1 MIKRGYGAA
10 SRGLWRRLSLVLRS
24 CRPLES
30 SNGWHNKCSH
40 APKHIWAQFKGNIR
54 DTGCNI
60 MIKRVFTIFILTLLL
75 LFSSPVYSL
84 DTSSKTLEKYTK
96 KISNKFTR
104 TYCNTTKFGISYDGA
119 LAFAIGETNKEF
131 KNNKLNKLI
140 DYSLLKNS
148 IVNDL
153 ENNCQ
158 VYDFAITSLENLK
171 FN

>member
-1 MIKRGYGAA
+1 
-10 SRGLWRRLSLVLRS
+10 
-24 CRPLES
+24 
-30 SNGWHNKCSH
+30 
-40 APKHIWAQFKGNIR
+40 
-54 DTGCNI
+54 
-60 MIKRVFTIFILTLLL
+60 MIKRVFAIFTLTLLL
-75 LFSSPVYSL
+75 LLSSPVSSLAL
-84 DTSSKTLEKYTK
+84 DTSSKTLEKHTK

-104 TYCNTTKFGISYDGA
+104 TYCNTTKFGISYEGA

-140 DYSLLKNS
+140 DYSFLKNS

-158 VYDFAITSLENLK
+158 VYDFAVSNLDNLK

>member
-1 MIKRGYGAA
+1 
-10 SRGLWRRLSLVLRS
+10 
-24 CRPLES
+24 
-30 SNGWHNKCSH
+30 
-40 APKHIWAQFKGNIR
+40 
-54 DTGCNI
+54 
-60 MIKRVFTIFILTLLL
+60 MIKRVFTILTITLFLI
-75 LFSSPVYSL
+75 FSSPVHSL

-104 TYCNTTKFGISYDGA
+104 TYCNTSQFGISYEGA

-131 KNNKLNKLI
+131 KNNKLNKFI
-140 DYSLLKNS
+140 DYFLLKNS

-158 VYDFAITSLENLK
+158 VYDFPISKLENLK

>member
-1 MIKRGYGAA
+1 
-10 SRGLWRRLSLVLRS
+10 
-24 CRPLES
+24 
-30 SNGWHNKCSH
+30 
-40 APKHIWAQFKGNIR
+40 
-54 DTGCNI
+54 
-60 MIKRVFTIFILTLLL
+60 MIKRVFVIFTLTLLF

-96 KISNKFTR
+96 KISSKFTR
-104 TYCNTTKFGISYDGA
+104 TYCNTSNFGISYEGA

-148 IVNDL
+148 VVNDL

-158 VYDFAITSLENLK
+158 VYDFDISTVSYTHLTLPTITEV
-171 FN
+171 

>member
-1 MIKRGYGAA
+1 
-10 SRGLWRRLSLVLRS
+10 
-24 CRPLES
+24 
-30 SNGWHNKCSH
+30 
-40 APKHIWAQFKGNIR
+40 
-54 DTGCNI
+54 
-60 MIKRVFTIFILTLLL
+60 MIKRVFAILTLILL
-75 LFSSPVYSL
+75 FLFSSPVYSL

-96 KISNKFTR
+96 RISNKFTR
-104 TYCNTTKFGISYDGA
+104 TYCNTTKFGISYEGA

-140 DYSLLKNS
+140 NYSLLKNS

-158 VYDFAITSLENLK
+158 VYDFDISNLENLK

>member
-1 MIKRGYGAA
+1 
-10 SRGLWRRLSLVLRS
+10 
-24 CRPLES
+24 
-30 SNGWHNKCSH
+30 
-40 APKHIWAQFKGNIR
+40 
-54 DTGCNI
+54 
-60 MIKRVFTIFILTLLL
+60 MIKRVFAILTLTLL
-75 LFSSPVYSL
+75 FLFSSPVYSL
-84 DTSSKTLEKYTK
+84 NTSSKTLEKYTK
-96 KISNKFTR
+96 KISSKFTR
-104 TYCNTTKFGISYDGA
+104 TYCNTSNFGISYEGA

-158 VYDFAITSLENLK
+158 VYDFDISNLENLK

>member
-1 MIKRGYGAA
+1 MIK
-10 SRGLWRRLSLVLRS
+10 
-24 CRPLES
+24 
-30 SNGWHNKCSH
+30 K
-40 APKHIWAQFKGNIR
+40 
-54 DTGCNI
+54 
-60 MIKRVFTIFILTLLL
+60 VFAIFILTLLL

-84 DTSSKTLEKYTK
+84 DNSSKTLEKYTK

-104 TYCNTTKFGISYDGA
+104 TYCNTTKFGISYEGA

-140 DYSLLKNS
+140 DFSLLKNS

-158 VYDFAITSLENLK
+158 VYNFAISNLENLK
-171 FN
+171 LN

>member
-1 MIKRGYGAA
+1 
-10 SRGLWRRLSLVLRS
+10 
-24 CRPLES
+24 
-30 SNGWHNKCSH
+30 
-40 APKHIWAQFKGNIR
+40 
-54 DTGCNI
+54 
-60 MIKRVFTIFILTLLL
+60 MIKRVFAIFSLTLLF

-84 DTSSKTLEKYTK
+84 DTSSITLEKYTK
-96 KISNKFTR
+96 KISSKFTR
-104 TYCNTTKFGISYDGA
+104 TYCNTTNFGISYEGA

-131 KNNKLNKLI
+131 KNNKLNKFI

-158 VYDFAITSLENLK
+158 VYDFAITKLENLK

>member
-1 MIKRGYGAA
+1 
-10 SRGLWRRLSLVLRS
+10 
-24 CRPLES
+24 
-30 SNGWHNKCSH
+30 
-40 APKHIWAQFKGNIR
+40 
-54 DTGCNI
+54 
-60 MIKRVFTIFILTLLL
+60 MIKRVFLISLFTLFL

-84 DTSSKTLEKYTK
+84 NTSSKTFEKYTK

-131 KNNKLNKLI
+131 KNNQLNKLI

-148 IVNDL
+148 IANGL

-158 VYDFAITSLENLK
+158 VYDFAISSLENLK

>member
-1 MIKRGYGAA
+1 
-10 SRGLWRRLSLVLRS
+10 
-24 CRPLES
+24 
-30 SNGWHNKCSH
+30 
-40 APKHIWAQFKGNIR
+40 
-54 DTGCNI
+54 
-60 MIKRVFTIFILTLLL
+60 MIKRVLTIFILTLFL

-84 DTSSKTLEKYTK
+84 DTSSENLEKYTK
-96 KISNKFTR
+96 KISNKFIR
-104 TYCNTTKFGISYDGA
+104 TYCNTTKFGISYEGA

-140 DYSLLKNS
+140 NYSLLKNS

-158 VYDFAITSLENLK
+158 VYDFEISNLENLK

>member
-1 MIKRGYGAA
+1 
-10 SRGLWRRLSLVLRS
+10 
-24 CRPLES
+24 
-30 SNGWHNKCSH
+30 
-40 APKHIWAQFKGNIR
+40 
-54 DTGCNI
+54 

-75 LFSSPVYSL
+75 FFNSPVYSL
-84 DTSSKTLEKYTK
+84 DTSKTLEKYTK

-131 KNNKLNKLI
+131 KNNKLNEFI

-158 VYDFAITSLENLK
+158 VYDFAISKLENLK

>member
-1 MIKRGYGAA
+1 
-10 SRGLWRRLSLVLRS
+10 
-24 CRPLES
+24 
-30 SNGWHNKCSH
+30 
-40 APKHIWAQFKGNIR
+40 
-54 DTGCNI
+54 
-60 MIKRVFTIFILTLLL
+60 MIKRVLTIFILTLLL

-104 TYCNTTKFGISYDGA
+104 TYCNTTKFGISYEGA
-119 LAFAIGETNKEF
+119 LAFAIGETNSEF

-140 DYSLLKNS
+140 DYSLLKNL
-148 IVNDL
+148 IVIDL

-158 VYDFAITSLENLK
+158 VYDFAIRNLENLK

>member
-1 MIKRGYGAA
+1 M
-10 SRGLWRRLSLVLRS
+10 
-24 CRPLES
+24 
-30 SNGWHNKCSH
+30 
-40 APKHIWAQFKGNIR
+40 
-54 DTGCNI
+54 
-60 MIKRVFTIFILTLLL
+60 MFTLILLL

-84 DTSSKTLEKYTK
+84 DTSSKSLENYTK

-104 TYCNTTKFGISYDGA
+104 TYCNTSKFGISYEGA

-148 IVNDL
+148 IVDDL

-158 VYDFAITSLENLK
+158 VYDFAISNLENLK

>member
-1 MIKRGYGAA
+1 
-10 SRGLWRRLSLVLRS
+10 
-24 CRPLES
+24 
-30 SNGWHNKCSH
+30 
-40 APKHIWAQFKGNIR
+40 
-54 DTGCNI
+54 
-60 MIKRVFTIFILTLLL
+60 MIKRVFAIFSLIL
-75 LFSSPVYSL
+75 LFLLSSPVYSL
-84 DTSSKTLEKYTK
+84 DTSSKTLERYTK

-104 TYCNTTKFGISYDGA
+104 TYCNTTKFGISYEGA

-140 DYSLLKNS
+140 DYSLLKNL

-158 VYDFAITSLENLK
+158 VYDFDISNLENLK

>member
-1 MIKRGYGAA
+1 M
-10 SRGLWRRLSLVLRS
+10 V
-24 CRPLES
+24 
-30 SNGWHNKCSH
+30 
-40 APKHIWAQFKGNIR
+40 
-54 DTGCNI
+54 
-60 MIKRVFTIFILTLLL
+60 KRVFAIFTLTLLF

-84 DTSSKTLEKYTK
+84 DTSSKTLDKYTR
-96 KISNKFTR
+96 KISKKFTR
-104 TYCNTTKFGISYDGA
+104 TYCNTTKFGISYEGA

-158 VYDFAITSLENLK
+158 VYDFEISNLENLK

>member
-1 MIKRGYGAA
+1 
-10 SRGLWRRLSLVLRS
+10 
-24 CRPLES
+24 
-30 SNGWHNKCSH
+30 
-40 APKHIWAQFKGNIR
+40 
-54 DTGCNI
+54 
-60 MIKRVFTIFILTLLL
+60 MIKRVFAIFTLTLLF

-84 DTSSKTLEKYTK
+84 DTSTRTLEKYTK

-104 TYCNTTKFGISYDGA
+104 TFCNTTKFGISYEGA

-131 KNNKLNKLI
+131 INNKLNKLI

-148 IVNDL
+148 IINDL

-158 VYDFAITSLENLK
+158 VYDFAISNLENLK

>member
-1 MIKRGYGAA
+1 MI
-10 SRGLWRRLSLVLRS
+10 
-24 CRPLES
+24 
-30 SNGWHNKCSH
+30 
-40 APKHIWAQFKGNIR
+40 
-54 DTGCNI
+54 
-60 MIKRVFTIFILTLLL
+60 FTLFLLF

-84 DTSSKTLEKYTK
+84 DTSSKNLEKYTK
-96 KISNKFTR
+96 KISSKFTR
-104 TYCNTTKFGISYDGA
+104 TYCNTTKFGISYEGA

-158 VYDFAITSLENLK
+158 VYDFAITNLENLK
-171 FN
+171 IN

>member
-1 MIKRGYGAA
+1 
-10 SRGLWRRLSLVLRS
+10 
-24 CRPLES
+24 
-30 SNGWHNKCSH
+30 
-40 APKHIWAQFKGNIR
+40 
-54 DTGCNI
+54 
-60 MIKRVFTIFILTLLL
+60 MIKRVFAILTLTLL
-75 LFSSPVYSL
+75 FLFSSPVYSL

-104 TYCNTTKFGISYDGA
+104 TYCNTTKFGISYEGA
-119 LAFAIGETNKEF
+119 MAFAIGETNKEF
-131 KNNKLNKLI
+131 KNNKLNKFI

-158 VYDFAITSLENLK
+158 VNDFAISKLENLK

>member
-1 MIKRGYGAA
+1 
-10 SRGLWRRLSLVLRS
+10 
-24 CRPLES
+24 
-30 SNGWHNKCSH
+30 
-40 APKHIWAQFKGNIR
+40 
-54 DTGCNI
+54 
-60 MIKRVFTIFILTLLL
+60 MIKRVFAILTLTL
-75 LFSSPVYSL
+75 LFLFSTPVYSL

-104 TYCNTTKFGISYDGA
+104 TYCNTTKFGISYEGA

-131 KNNKLNKLI
+131 KNNKLNKFI

-158 VYDFAITSLENLK
+158 VYDFDISNLENLK

>member
-1 MIKRGYGAA
+1 M
-10 SRGLWRRLSLVLRS
+10 
-24 CRPLES
+24 
-30 SNGWHNKCSH
+30 
-40 APKHIWAQFKGNIR
+40 F
-54 DTGCNI
+54 
-60 MIKRVFTIFILTLLL
+60 KRVFAIFTLTLLF
-75 LFSSPVYSL
+75 LFNSPVYSL
-84 DTSSKTLEKYTK
+84 DISSKTLERYTK

-104 TYCNTTKFGISYDGA
+104 TYCNTTKFGISYEGA

-148 IVNDL
+148 IVNEL

-158 VYDFAITSLENLK
+158 VYDFAFDSLEDLK

>member
-1 MIKRGYGAA
+1 
-10 SRGLWRRLSLVLRS
+10 
-24 CRPLES
+24 
-30 SNGWHNKCSH
+30 
-40 APKHIWAQFKGNIR
+40 
-54 DTGCNI
+54 
-60 MIKRVFTIFILTLLL
+60 MIKRVFTIFILTLLF

-104 TYCNTTKFGISYDGA
+104 TYCNTTKFGISYEGA

-140 DYSLLKNS
+140 DYSLLNNS

-153 ENNCQ
+153 EKNCQ
-158 VYDFAITSLENLK
+158 VYDFEISNLENLK
-171 FN
+171 LN

>member
-1 MIKRGYGAA
+1 
-10 SRGLWRRLSLVLRS
+10 
-24 CRPLES
+24 
-30 SNGWHNKCSH
+30 
-40 APKHIWAQFKGNIR
+40 
-54 DTGCNI
+54 
-60 MIKRVFTIFILTLLL
+60 MIKRVFAILTLTL
-75 LFSSPVYSL
+75 LFLFSTPVYSL
-84 DTSSKTLEKYTK
+84 DTSSKSLEKYTK

-104 TYCNTTKFGISYDGA
+104 TYCNTTKFGISYEGA

-158 VYDFAITSLENLK
+158 VYDFAISSLENLK
-171 FN
+171 LD

>member
-1 MIKRGYGAA
+1 MIK
-10 SRGLWRRLSLVLRS
+10 S
-24 CRPLES
+24 
-30 SNGWHNKCSH
+30 
-40 APKHIWAQFKGNIR
+40 
-54 DTGCNI
+54 
-60 MIKRVFTIFILTLLL
+60 VFAIFTLTLFF
-75 LFSSPVYSL
+75 LFSIPVYSL

-96 KISNKFTR
+96 KISSKFTR
-104 TYCNTTKFGISYDGA
+104 TYCNTSNFGISYEGA

-158 VYDFAITSLENLK
+158 VYDFDISNLENLK

>member
-1 MIKRGYGAA
+1 
-10 SRGLWRRLSLVLRS
+10 
-24 CRPLES
+24 
-30 SNGWHNKCSH
+30 
-40 APKHIWAQFKGNIR
+40 
-54 DTGCNI
+54 
-60 MIKRVFTIFILTLLL
+60 MIKRVFTIFILTLHL
-75 LFSSPVYSL
+75 LFSSPVYSV
-84 DTSSKTLEKYTK
+84 DTSSKSLEKYTK

-104 TYCNTTKFGISYDGA
+104 TYCNTTQFGISSDGA
-119 LAFAIGETNKEF
+119 LSFAIGETNKEF

-158 VYDFAITSLENLK
+158 VYDFAISSLENLK

>member
-1 MIKRGYGAA
+1 
-10 SRGLWRRLSLVLRS
+10 
-24 CRPLES
+24 
-30 SNGWHNKCSH
+30 
-40 APKHIWAQFKGNIR
+40 
-54 DTGCNI
+54 
-60 MIKRVFTIFILTLLL
+60 MIKRVFSIFILTLLL
-75 LFSSPVYSL
+75 IFNIPVYSL

-104 TYCNTTKFGISYDGA
+104 TYCNTSKFGISYEGA

-140 DYSLLKNS
+140 DYSRLKNS

-158 VYDFAITSLENLK
+158 VYNFDINNLDNLK
-171 FN
+171 LN

>member
-1 MIKRGYGAA
+1 
-10 SRGLWRRLSLVLRS
+10 
-24 CRPLES
+24 
-30 SNGWHNKCSH
+30 
-40 APKHIWAQFKGNIR
+40 
-54 DTGCNI
+54 

-75 LFSSPVYSL
+75 LFNSPVYSL
-84 DTSSKTLEKYTK
+84 DTSSNTLEKYTK

-140 DYSLLKNS
+140 DHSLLRNS
-148 IVNDL
+148 IINDL
-153 ENNCQ
+153 ENRCQ
-158 VYDFAITSLENLK
+158 VYDFDISNLKNLK

>member
-1 MIKRGYGAA
+1 M
-10 SRGLWRRLSLVLRS
+10 V
-24 CRPLES
+24 
-30 SNGWHNKCSH
+30 
-40 APKHIWAQFKGNIR
+40 
-54 DTGCNI
+54 
-60 MIKRVFTIFILTLLL
+60 KRVFTIFTLTFLLL
-75 LFSSPVYSL
+75 VSSPVYSL
-84 DTSSKTLEKYTK
+84 DTSSRTLEKYTK

-104 TYCNTTKFGISYDGA
+104 TYCNTSKFGISYEGA

-131 KNNKLNKLI
+131 KNNKLNKFI

-158 VYDFAITSLENLK
+158 VYDFDISKLENLK

>member
-1 MIKRGYGAA
+1 
-10 SRGLWRRLSLVLRS
+10 
-24 CRPLES
+24 
-30 SNGWHNKCSH
+30 
-40 APKHIWAQFKGNIR
+40 
-54 DTGCNI
+54 
-60 MIKRVFTIFILTLLL
+60 MIKRVFTIFILTLIL
-75 LFSSPVYSL
+75 LFSSQVYSL

-104 TYCNTTKFGISYDGA
+104 TYFNTYKFGISYEGA

-158 VYDFAITSLENLK
+158 VYDFAISKLDNLK